1 MKQAAL
7 WLLCILLCNTTNA
20 ADSTIVVSHQDV
32 VIKTNPSIGET
43 KYPQWAIFPNT
54 TKQYRKVLMQL
65 SFECAPGLK
74 CGEWDYINNIIVGR
88 TGSKNNA
95 PLNYEIAR
103 FITPYGFYWNSSM
116 NWQHSWYYDFT
127 DFALLLHDSVE
138 VIYRHSGYEDNSDR
152 GWKVN
157 LKFICIEGAPVV
169 EPVKITKLWDGS
181 YRMGDTSMPVETYL
195 AAQNITLDAATQ
207 KVRVKMMN
215 TGHGSDSAEGCM
227 EFCKKYREILWDGN
241 IVSKQD
247 IWRNDCGSN
256 AVYPQAGTWL
266 YDRAGWCSGSPVA
279 YDHVD
284 INNAAGGSTHSV
296 DMNMEPYIAYKN
308 FGNIYTTAYLI
319 EYKNAA
325 KTNDASL
332 ETIMAPSKEA
342 EFKRM
347 NPICNTPVVVIRN
360 NGSANLTNA
369 LIEYGEE
376 GGTMATYQWTG
387 NLATQQYDT
396 VELTN
401 PVSWTKSSGK
411 FVVNIKTVNGAT
423 DEYTDDNSLTSEFS
437 APAVFPQKIIVHFQT
452 NKDASENSYTIF
464 NATTNKIHYQKTG
477 FTNEK
482 LYLDTISLSPGNCY
496 YFRFSD
502 EGLSTSITNLNKDGL
517 NFWAFNT
524 YEGTGVLRI
533 RNAATGSILKDI
545 TGASAG
551 PYNTTGG
558 DFGAY
563 YGLYFM
569 AAFGLNV
576 ENMANT
582 ATQVDVYP
590 NPANSKVYI
599 SYAGLPEKGSI
610 YLTDM
615 QGRVLQTQ
623 EVNDMSG
630 TAAMDI
636 EMQAPGVY
644 IVKLVSGNET
654 IVRKLVKR

>member
-7 WLLCILLCNTTNA
+7 WLFCILLCNTTYA

-32 VIKTNPSIGET
+32 VIKTNPAVGET
-43 KYPQWAIFPNT
+43 KYPQWATFPDA

-103 FITPYGFYWNSSM
+103 YITPYGFYWNSSM
-116 NWQHSWYYDFT
+116 NWQHSWYYDVT

-138 VIYRHSGYEDNSDR
+138 VIYRHSGYEANNDR

-157 LKFICIEGAPVV
+157 LKFICIEGTPVM

-195 AAQNITLDAATQ
+195 TAQNITLDAATQ
-207 KVRVKMMN
+207 QARIKMMN

-227 EFCKKYREILWDGN
+227 EFCSKYREILWDGN
-241 IVSKQD
+241 VINKRD
-247 IWRNDCGSN
+247 IWRNDCGYN
-256 AVYPQAGTWL
+256 AVYPQAGTWV
-266 YDRAGWCSGSPVA
+266 YDRAGWCPGSPVA

-284 INNAAGGSTHSV
+284 VGSVAGSSAHTV
-296 DMNMEPYIAYKN
+296 DMNMQPYIAYNN

-319 EYKNAA
+319 EYKNAV

-387 NLATQQYDT
+387 SLATQQYDT

-401 PVSWTKSSGK
+401 PVSWTKASGK
-411 FVVNIKTVNGAT
+411 FLVNIKTVNGVA
-423 DEYTDDNSLTSEFS
+423 DEYTEDNSLTSDFT
-437 APAVFPQKIIVHFQT
+437 APVVFPPKIIVHFQT
-452 NKDASENSYTIF
+452 NKDASENNYTIY
-464 NATTNKIHYQKTG
+464 NATTNKVHYQKSG

-502 EGLSTSITNLNKDGL
+502 EGQSSVTGSNKDGL
-517 NFWAFNT
+517 NFWALNA
-524 YEGTGVLRI
+524 YEGTGILRI
-533 RNAATGSILKDI
+533 RNAANGNVLKDI
-545 TGASAG
+545 TGTVAG

-576 ENMANT
+576 EDVQTTSA
-582 ATQVDVYP
+582 QVDVYP
-590 NPANSKVYI
+590 NPANSVVYVT
-599 SYAGLPEKGSI
+599 YTGLPEKGNI

-615 QGRVLQTQ
+615 QGRVLQTR
-623 EVNDMSG
+623 EVNNITG
-630 TAAMDI
+630 TTAMDI
-636 EMQAPGVY
+636 EGQAAGVY
-644 IVKLVSGNET
+644 IIKLVSGNET
-654 IVRKLVKR
+654 ILRKLVKR

>member
-1 MKQAAL
+1 MKKAAL
-7 WLLCILLCNTTNA
+7 WLLCILFHHVVFA
-20 ADSTIVVSHQDV
+20 ADTTTVVSHQDI
-32 VIKTNPSIGET
+32 VIKTNPAIGET
-43 KYPQWAIFPNT
+43 KYPQWATFPNT

-74 CGEWDYINNIIVGR
+74 CGEWDYINNIIIGR
-88 TGSKNNA
+88 TGSKNNS

-103 FITPYGFYWNSSM
+103 YITPYGFYWNSSM
-116 NWQHSWYYDFT
+116 NWQHSWYYDVT

-138 VIYRHSGYEDNSDR
+138 VIYRHSGYEANNDR

-157 LKFICIEGAPVV
+157 LKFICIEGTPVL

-181 YRMGDTSMPVETYL
+181 YRMGDTSMPVENYL
-195 AAQNITLDAATQ
+195 TAQNITLDALTQ
-207 KVRVKMMN
+207 QVRVKMMN

-227 EFCKKYREILWDGN
+227 EFCSKYREILWDGSS
-241 IVSKQD
+241 VSKRD
-247 IWRNDCGSN
+247 VWRNDCGYN

-266 YDRAGWCSGSPVA
+266 YDRAGWCPGSPVA

-284 INNAAGGSTHSV
+284 VKNLTGGSSHTV
-296 DMNMEPYIAYKN
+296 DMNMQPYVAYKN

-332 ETIMAPSKEA
+332 ETIMAPSKEV

-347 NPICNTPVVVIRN
+347 NPICNTPIVVIRN
-360 NGSANLTNA
+360 NGSANLTSA
-369 LIEYGEE
+369 QIEYGVE

-387 NLATQQYDT
+387 SLATQQYDT

-401 PVSWTKSSGK
+401 PVNWTKSSGK
-411 FVVNIKTVNGAT
+411 FVVDIKTVNGVA
-423 DEYTDDNSLTSEFS
+423 DEYTDDNVLTSQFT
-437 APAVFPQKIIVHFQT
+437 APVVFPTKIIVHFQT
-452 NKDASENSYTIF
+452 NKDASENNYTIF
-464 NATTNKIHYQKTG
+464 NATTNKVHYQKSG

-482 LYLDTISLSPGNCY
+482 LYLDTIDLSPGNCY

-502 EGLSTSITNLNKDGL
+502 EGVSSSGTGSNKDGL
-517 NFWAFNT
+517 NFWALNA

-533 RNAATGSILKDI
+533 RNAANGATLKDV
-545 TGASAG
+545 TAVAGG

-558 DFGAY
+558 DFGAL

-569 AAFGLNV
+569 AAFGMDVTNTSANAASV
-576 ENMANT
+576 E
-582 ATQVDVYP
+582 VYP
-590 NPANSKVYI
+590 NPAGDKVYI
-599 SYAGLPEKGSI
+599 TYNGLNENGKI
-610 YLTDM
+610 YLTDI

-623 EVNDMSG
+623 NIDGVSG
-630 TAAMDI
+630 TKAFN
-636 EMQAPGVY
+636 MQAQTPGVY
-644 IVKLVSGNET
+644 IIKLVSGTNT
-654 IVRKLVKR
+654 VVKKLVKQ